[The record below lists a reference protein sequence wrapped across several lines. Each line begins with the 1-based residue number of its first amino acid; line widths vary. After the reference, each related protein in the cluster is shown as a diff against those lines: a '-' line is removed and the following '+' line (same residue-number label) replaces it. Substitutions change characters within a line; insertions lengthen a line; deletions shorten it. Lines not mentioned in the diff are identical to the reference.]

1 MGHTIKGQ
9 RPSEYRPSAT
19 RRASGLEPIN
29 ESRENALKRWNKLRQ
44 QIKSVVRLERNI
56 RAKGF
61 ATRGRF
67 KVRNVSP
74 PKKVSPPKQSVMLSR
89 NKPPGVYFVSQPY
102 KRGRFKIE
110 NIYGF
115 VPFPKKR
122 TNAKSP

>member
-9 RPSEYRPSAT
+9 TPREYRPSAT
-19 RRASGLEPIN
+19 RRASGLETIN

-44 QIKSVVRLERNI
+44 QIKSVTKLERNI
-56 RAKGF
+56 RTKGS
-61 ATRGRF
+61 AVRGRF
-67 KVRNVSP
+67 TVKNSSP
-74 PKKVSPPKQSVMLSR
+74 SKKNTPKVSLWK
-89 NKPPGVYFVSQPY
+89 NTTPGIYFVTQPY

-115 VPFPKKR
+115 VPFPTKKR

>member
-9 RPSEYRPSAT
+9 TPREYRPSAT
-19 RRASGLEPIN
+19 RRASGLSPIN

-44 QIKSVVRLERNI
+44 QIKSVTRLERNI
-56 RAKGF
+56 RTKGT
-61 ATRGRF
+61 AVRGRF
-67 KVRNVSP
+67 TVKNASP
-74 PKKVSPPKQSVMLSR
+74 TKKKNTPKVSLWK
-89 NKPPGVYFVSQPY
+89 NTTPGIYFVTQPY

>member
-9 RPSEYRPSAT
+9 TPREYRPSAT
-19 RRASGLEPIN
+19 RRASGLETIN
-29 ESRENALKRWNKLRQ
+29 ESRWNKLRQ
-44 QIKSVVRLERNI
+44 QIKSVTRLERNI
-56 RAKGF
+56 RTKGT
-61 ATRGRF
+61 AVRGRF
-67 KVRNVSP
+67 TVKNASP
-74 PKKVSPPKQSVMLSR
+74 TKKNNTPKVSLWK
-89 NKPPGVYFVSQPY
+89 NTTPGIYFVTQPY

>member
-19 RRASGLEPIN
+19 RRASGLTPIN
-29 ESRENALKRWNKLRQ
+29 ESRWNKLRQ
-44 QIKSVVRLERNI
+44 QIKSIVRLERNI
-56 RAKGF
+56 RMKGS

-67 KVRNVSP
+67 KVKNTSP
-74 PKKVSPPKQSVMLSR
+74 VKKNNSVMLNK
-89 NKPPGVYFVSQPY
+89 NKPPGLYFVGQPY

-115 VPFPKKR
+115 VPMPKKR